1 MRNLNSKPIDFV
13 EPYLPVGDI
22 MESKELTLI
31 YDYHYHDGE
40 ISSYTQEVLV
50 TEASLIETIK
60 AEIVNLYE
68 DDNDVDHNNLEE
80 VILTV
85 SDTEG
90 DNNSYTLTVFFHT
103 NSRQE
108 MLHQLDEE
116 RTAIL
121 DQVF

>member
-1 MRNLNSKPIDFV
+1 M
-13 EPYLPVGDI
+13 
-22 MESKELTLI
+22 
-31 YDYHYHDGE
+31 
-40 ISSYTQEVLV
+40 LV

-68 DDNDVDHNNLEE
+68 DDNDVEHNNLEE

-90 DNNSYTLTVFFHT
+90 DDNSYTLTIFFHT
-103 NSRQE
+103 NSREE
-108 MLHQLDEE
+108 MLHTLDEE